1 MRILSILI
9 TLIVCTGTVH
19 AAKPIHGGYYD
30 RDSVEA
36 RLRGMP
42 LHIIEGIWQFPSNG
56 ATVVI
61 ERRQHDG
68 PMTDEVVAY
77 SMILLKSP
85 MRSLYPG
92 TEMGTLK
99 PTSKRGVYSA
109 VLYTDTDGGRRLL
122 KPKNFTLTLN
132 DDGHLGFHRHGSS
145 IKVNIWRMLPYIS
158 RLGIR
163 VNNDK
168 PRDVNGCVRV
178 FPMSKDG
185 PIEPRYL

>member
-9 TLIVCTGTVH
+9 ILAIGIGNAH
-19 AAKPIHGGYYD
+19 AARPIHGGYYD

-36 RLRGMP
+36 RLRTLP
-42 LHIIEGIWQFPSNG
+42 LHIIEGIWQFPSDG

-61 ERRQHDG
+61 ERSRHDG
-68 PMTDEVVAY
+68 PMTDEAVTY
-77 SMILLKSP
+77 SMTLLKSP
-85 MRSLYPG
+85 MRSLLPG

-99 PTSKRGVYSA
+99 PTAKRGVYSA
-109 VLYTDTDGGRRLL
+109 VLYTDTDGGQRLL

-132 DDGHLGFHRHGSS
+132 DDGHLSFHKHGSS
-145 IKVNIWRMLPYIS
+145 IKVSIWRLLPYVS

-163 VNNDK
+163 VHNDK
-168 PRDVNGCVRV
+168 PRDLDGCVRV

-185 PIEPRYL
+185 PVEPRYL